1 MAASKELGF
10 KKPIIKE
17 DTELKEVWLI
27 FSLEKETDRKTNQ
40 SDQKTALSD
49 QKTDRKS
56 DLSDQETDRK
66 DRLSKKLI
74 DLINSDPK
82 MSRAKMAKFL
92 CIHDSFVKRLLA
104 NLTKEGKIRREGPD
118 KGGSWIILN

>member
-1 MAASKELGF
+1 MKSNLTDQKIDHADQKTDRISDLSDQK
-10 KKPIIKE
+10 
-17 DTELKEVWLI
+17 
-27 FSLEKETDRKTNQ
+27 SDRKTNQ
-40 SDQKTALSD
+40 
-49 QKTDRKS
+49 
-56 DLSDQETDRK
+56 TDRK

-92 CIHDSFVKRLLA
+92 CIHDSSVKRLLA